1 MSLFFPKQPEFFKD
15 LHELNNH
22 LQSMVKLFS
31 EFVKEFSNFEQYSK
45 QASDIE
51 HLGDDKTHEIITKL
65 NTSFITPI
73 DREDIYLLAHQ
84 LDDIID
90 LVENVI
96 HNVELYGVNKK
107 FFGLEAFAPIMLKA
121 GEEMGKMLAV
131 MEKLKHTAE
140 LVEVKIR
147 IHNLEDEADQIFAKA
162 ISQLFS
168 TETNPITVIK
178 TKDLL
183 ENLEQVMDKFQNVC
197 NIIEGIVVKAG

>member
-15 LHELNNH
+15 LHELNGH
-22 LQSMVKLFS
+22 LFSIVSLFS
-31 EFVKEFSNFEQYSK
+31 EFVKEFNNFKQYSK
-45 QASDIE
+45 KASDIE

-65 NTSFITPI
+65 NSSFITPI

-96 HNVELYGVNKK
+96 HNIELYDVKNK
-107 FFGLEAFAPIMLKA
+107 FFGLEIFAPIMLSA
-121 GEEMGKMLAV
+121 SEEMGKMLAV
-131 MEKLKHTAE
+131 MEKLKHSEE
-140 LVEVKIR
+140 LLAIKLR
-147 IHNLEDEADQIFAKA
+147 IHKLEDKADIAFAEA
-162 ISQLFS
+162 ISKLFT

-178 TKDLL
+178 IKDIL
-183 ENLEQVMDKFQNVC
+183 ENLEQIIDKFQTVC

>member
-31 EFVKEFSNFEQYSK
+31 EFVKEFNNFEQYSK

>member
-147 IHNLEDEADQIFAKA
+147 IHNLEDEADQIFAQA
-162 ISQLFS
+162 ISKLFS